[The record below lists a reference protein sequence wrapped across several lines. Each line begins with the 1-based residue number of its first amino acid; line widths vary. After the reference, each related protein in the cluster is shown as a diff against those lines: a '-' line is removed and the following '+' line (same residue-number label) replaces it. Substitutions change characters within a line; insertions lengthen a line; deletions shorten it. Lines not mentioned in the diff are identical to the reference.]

1 MVGHLQ
7 KLWQELNEKENKKIK
22 KTEENRKYKKK
33 EGLEYPGEGAAIISA
48 AGPFFF

>member
-1 MVGHLQ
+1 MKRKTRKSRKQ
-7 KLWQELNEKENKKIK
+7 K
-22 KTEENRKYKKK
+22 KTENIKKK